1 MVMYFKEV
9 IYFFVSSSL
18 VLDRK
23 SIIVGSLS
31 SGFAFLQMEYSF
43 MSSVV
48 SVSGKNIQINLQK
61 MLQINWMCVF
71 NDLVILLFPD
81 VQRKPPVFSFVP
93 TASGP
98 GTGHCWQESGFILSL
113 HSPSACLW
121 T

>member
-48 SVSGKNIQINLQK
+48 SVSLAKTFKLIFRKCFRLIE
-61 MLQINWMCVF
+61 CVF
-71 NDLVILLFPD
+71 LMIL
-81 VQRKPPVFSFVP
+81 
-93 TASGP
+93 
-98 GTGHCWQESGFILSL
+98 
-113 HSPSACLW
+113 
-121 T
+121 